1 MILSGL
7 VYGIFRAMREHLG
20 IPVLAL
26 LVIIFGI
33 QSLFFGLL
41 SDQISAIR
49 RERFE

>member
-1 MILSGL
+1 LKD
-7 VYGIFRAMREHLG
+7 HQG
-20 IPVLAL
+20 IPVLGL

-33 QSLFFGLL
+33 QALFFGLI